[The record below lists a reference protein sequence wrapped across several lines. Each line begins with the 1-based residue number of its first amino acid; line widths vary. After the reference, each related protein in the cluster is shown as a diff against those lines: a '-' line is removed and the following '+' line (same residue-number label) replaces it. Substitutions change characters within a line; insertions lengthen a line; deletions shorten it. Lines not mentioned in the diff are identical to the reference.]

1 MEEKMTKI
9 LMIVWAVLAVAS
21 FVSGWWAP
29 LFWGI
34 VNWAFGGLNLM
45 IIGSWTIATA
55 LAKREYKKQEKLL
68 AEQKEME
75 EM

>member
-1 MEEKMTKI
+1 MEDKMTKI

-34 VNWAFGGLNLM
+34 VNWVFGALNLM
-45 IIGSWTIATA
+45 IIGSWTIATV
-55 LAKREYKKQEKLL
+55 LAKREYKKQQKLI
-68 AEQKEME
+68 AEQNQAE
-75 EM
+75 E

>member
-1 MEEKMTKI
+1 MESKLTI
-9 LMIVWAVLAVAS
+9 VLMILWAVLAVAS

-34 VNWAFGGLNLM
+34 VNWVFGGLNLM
-45 IIGSWTIATA
+45 IIGSWVIATL

-68 AEQKEME
+68 AEQNQVE
-75 EM
+75 E

>member
-45 IIGSWTIATA
+45 IIGSWAIATA
-55 LAKREYKKQEKLL
+55 LAKREYKKQEKQL
-68 AEQKEME
+68 AEQNQVE
-75 EM
+75 E

>member
-1 MEEKMTKI
+1 MEDKMTKI

-34 VNWAFGGLNLM
+34 VNWVFGALNLM
-45 IIGSWTIATA
+45 IIGSWTIATV

-68 AEQKEME
+68 AEQNQE
-75 EM
+75 EE

>member
-21 FVSGWWAP
+21 FVSGWFAP

-45 IIGSWTIATA
+45 IIGSWAIATA

-68 AEQKEME
+68 AEQNQVE
-75 EM
+75 E

>member
-1 MEEKMTKI
+1 MEDKMTKI

-34 VNWAFGGLNLM
+34 VNWAFGALNLM
-45 IIGSWTIATA
+45 IIGSWTIATV

-68 AEQKEME
+68 AEQNQE
-75 EM
+75 EE

>member
-21 FVSGWWAP
+21 FVSGWFAP

-45 IIGSWTIATA
+45 IIGSWAIATA